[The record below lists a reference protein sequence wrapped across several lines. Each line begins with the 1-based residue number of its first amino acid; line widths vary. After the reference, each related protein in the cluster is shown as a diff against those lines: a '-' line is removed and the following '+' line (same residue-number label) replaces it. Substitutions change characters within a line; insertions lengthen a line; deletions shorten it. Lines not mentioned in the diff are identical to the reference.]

1 MTLWIGFGWA
11 VTAGVLAALFA
22 ALAWMLI
29 RRRRANTVDDDGGS
43 IGFKLENYEPMESLL
58 AEEDLMFLQSQPGY
72 RPEMGARWKRERRRI
87 FRLYLAELK
96 RDFWRLHAQAR
107 NLVAHSDAGSPDLVT
122 ALLRQLWTFRWAMA
136 GLQMRLALD
145 WAGIGR
151 VDAAP
156 LLELVEAM
164 RADLAR
170 RTTLHAA

>member
-1 MTLWIGFGWA
+1 MTLWIGLEWA
-11 VTAGVLAALFA
+11 VTAGLLATLFA
-22 ALAWMLI
+22 ALAWMII
-29 RRRRANTVDDDGGS
+29 RRRRADNVNEDGDS
-43 IGFKLENYEPMESLL
+43 LGFKLENYEPMESLL
-58 AEEDLMFLQSQPGY
+58 AEEDLLFLQSQPGY
-72 RPEMGARWKRERRRI
+72 HPGMGARWKRERRRI

-107 NLVAHSDAGSPDLVT
+107 NLVAHSPEGSSELVT
-122 ALLRQLWTFRWAMA
+122 ALMGQVWTFRWAMA
-136 GLQMRLALD
+136 GLEMRLALD

-156 LLELVEAM
+156 LLELLEAM